1 MAEEERIEFPSQ
13 FSHSVKIEQSAKGA
27 RVTVHVLG
35 NSQQEVIDQAI
46 QMYSSTRKRLEEE
59 GQIVSPIEI
68 KESTTT
74 SAVT

>member
-1 MAEEERIEFPSQ
+1 MGEEERIEFPSQ

-74 SAVT
+74 SAVI

>member
-1 MAEEERIEFPSQ
+1 MGEEERIEFPSQ